1 MSKWARVNLEET
13 GTILEVIT
21 YNPVG
26 VINEA
31 FLPMFKPCPDEVER
45 GYFYNPSTDTFYL
58 PDGYAKHP
66 NFQTFGYQPIGDN
79 EVDENGFIVYI
90 QPEPLPPVGIGTT

>member
-79 EVDENGFIVYI
+79 EVDENGFIVYP

>member
-13 GTILEVIT
+13 GIILEVIT

-31 FLPMFKPCPDEVER
+31 FLPMFKPCPNEVER
-45 GYFYNPSTDTFYL
+45 
-58 PDGYAKHP
+58 
-66 NFQTFGYQPIGDN
+66 
-79 EVDENGFIVYI
+79 
-90 QPEPLPPVGIGTT
+90 